1 MSQWQYRNP
10 RSMSQETFVD
20 SPKYHLHLNII
31 FTYVIIV
38 LILPSLVRLSCF
50 ESTPASVPRKHTYK
64 HRDRSDTKAYP
75 PPWSPRYRT
84 FRYTECTPSAR
95 LISDP
100 RLHLLDLGKGTIFRW
115 VERVCAMT
123 CRSYIGIVVGIGV
136 YVSISVRH
144 DYSSSAVI
152 NFQLLVDDPFADK
165 LSELSEVSQ
174 MWWKAA

>member
-1 MSQWQYRNP
+1 
-10 RSMSQETFVD
+10 
-20 SPKYHLHLNII
+20 
-31 FTYVIIV
+31 
-38 LILPSLVRLSCF
+38 
-50 ESTPASVPRKHTYK
+50 
-64 HRDRSDTKAYP
+64 
-75 PPWSPRYRT
+75 
-84 FRYTECTPSAR
+84 
-95 LISDP
+95 
-100 RLHLLDLGKGTIFRW
+100 
-115 VERVCAMT
+115 MT